1 MYFVAPPNTDA
12 FNFFSAANI
21 TDTTQLVAVA
31 SLITD
36 LKNYNIWNK
45 MKAIYPMVG
54 QAGVSSSFEVNLKNP
69 NTFRG
74 SFSGS
79 WIFSSTGA
87 KPDGNTG
94 YMDTKLNAL
103 SNLSLNSVHLSYYS
117 RTNVGP
123 AGQVEMGTAY
133 QNSTYLLFNYNG
145 TPFGGLNANQTTRT
159 SVANPTTGFLIGS
172 RISST
177 QEKYYTNNVIQTV
190 NNNSTAIDNRNIL
203 LGCYIDYTSNPAL
216 FSSKE
221 CAFSSIGDGLTDT
234 EAANF
239 YTAVQRFQTT
249 LGRQV

>member
-87 KPDGNTG
+87 TPDGTSA
-94 YMDTKLNAL
+94 YMDT
-103 SNLSLNSVHLSYYS
+103 S
-117 RTNVGP
+117 
-123 AGQVEMGTAY
+123 
-133 QNSTYLLFNYNG
+133 
-145 TPFGGLNANQTTRT
+145 LNANT
-159 SVANPTTGFLIGS
+159 SLNINSSQISYYRNTYGSTEGVLIGINDLS
-172 RISST
+172 LLDSIFSVG
-177 QEKYYTNNVIQTV
+177 Y
-190 NNNSTAIDNRNIL
+190 NSTVSL
-203 LGCYIDYTSNPAL
+203 KWLS
-216 FSSKE
+216 FKKK
-221 CAFSSIGDGLTDT
+221 SII
-234 EAANF
+234 
-239 YTAVQRFQTT
+239 
-249 LGRQV
+249 